1 MRRVLLVMVLGT
13 LALTPAAHAKARR
26 CGEFAAAG
34 GAVRRVYAIRGVTCS
49 TALHVA
55 KRDAQSTAPSPWRC
69 ATAFSG
75 RYAGHPLAAKCGYG
89 GGGPLLARRHA
100 FAVVEIAGNG

>member
-1 MRRVLLVMVLGT
+1 MMVLGT

-34 GAVRRVYAIRGVTCS
+34 GAVRRVYAIRGVTCR
-49 TALHVA
+49 TALSVA